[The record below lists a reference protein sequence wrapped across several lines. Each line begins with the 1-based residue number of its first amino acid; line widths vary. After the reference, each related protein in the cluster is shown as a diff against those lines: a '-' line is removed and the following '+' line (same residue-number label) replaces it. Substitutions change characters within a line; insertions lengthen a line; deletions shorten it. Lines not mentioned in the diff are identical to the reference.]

1 MVRSFQMWMAE
12 AYPQPTGTQ
21 GGTVSPKNNVY
32 AARFRNHQQEN
43 NNMANQNIA
52 FHLPADTGPS
62 YWGPGDRY
70 TFLVTGAQSNGSL
83 FIMEA
88 IIPPGGGPPPHI
100 HHREEESFYL
110 LEGTLAIALGD
121 KGAKSHDWRL
131 CANPSRNGSRVSQRR
146 NTTARMLLFF
156 SPAGME
162 KYFEEVLEPVQNRSV
177 PIPPVTDALIA
188 RMVDAAPKHG
198 IEFV

>member
-1 MVRSFQMWMAE
+1 M
-12 AYPQPTGTQ
+12 T
-21 GGTVSPKNNVY
+21 
-32 AARFRNHQQEN
+32 
-43 NNMANQNIA
+43 NQNIA

-88 IIPPGGGPPPHI
+88 IIPPGGGPPLHI

-110 LEGTLAIALGD
+110 LDGTLEITLGEKKVKATTGD
-121 KGAKSHDWRL
+121 FVQIPRGTVHAF
-131 CANPSRNGSRVSQRR
+131 RNTGS
-146 NTTARMLLFF
+146 TTARMLLLF

-162 KYFEEVLEPVQNRSV
+162 KYFEEVLEPVQNRSAA
-177 PIPPVTDALIA
+177 IPPVTDALIA
-188 RMVDAAPKHG
+188 RIVGGGPKHG